1 MIIVA
6 GLWDKGDNSA
16 IETFA
21 NVIAW
26 LCPLPSPK
34 TNKKTKTNLKTKLKV
49 TLLLYMGEMS
59 EFVVAVFNQ
68 KYE

>member
-34 TNKKTKTNLKTKLKV
+34 TNKKQNKIKDQIKG
-49 TLLLYMGEMS
+49 YISIHGEMS
-59 EFVVAVFNQ
+59 AFVAVFNK